1 MVGWRMDYIVYGLL
15 TSSGT
20 RYYNEKSVRWIKLW
34 SNYFFFFFS
43 SRKWQIGMIWTISV
57 SLPSSLCTL
66 IIYEE
71 IAKVPKVFVV
81 CSYLCI
87 THSHLYLLTFFKPF
101 LLPSVPFFV
110 VDSPVAYYPAPKIQ
124 TLWID
129 VIV

>member
-20 RYYNEKSVRWIKLW
+20 RHYNEKSVRWIKLW
-34 SNYFFFFFS
+34 LNYFFFFFFLQKMAN
-43 SRKWQIGMIWTISV
+43 RNDMDN
-57 SLPSSLCTL
+57 
-66 IIYEE
+66 
-71 IAKVPKVFVV
+71 
-81 CSYLCI
+81 LCI
-87 THSHLYLLTFFKPF
+87 TS
-101 LLPSVPFFV
+101 LLPLYTNYLWGNCKSPKGICCLQLFVYYTFTSVFVNFLQTLLVAFCTFFV